1 MSDKKITK
9 TAAEAPKTPVEAP
22 VKEPVEAEKINAPE
36 NEPKTPVSPMPVQVT
51 APTEVPKPSIGDEER
66 RRLEAEILGSTG
78 VVSGDDGVI
87 LEHGAERKSV
97 KEMIMDYFR
106 PTDLVKIHNPFKWH
120 TGWAYSHPDEEV
132 VEQDGSATRR
142 VWPGK
147 PKTRILPAGH
157 SVVIPGWEAY
167 IGVTRFY
174 KQWCQVEHPSKF
186 GVAINSP
193 VEFAKFMKLVYDG
206 VYDPN
211 ANQNNPAEM
220 DARAALERDLG
231 LV

>member
-1 MSDKKITK
+1 MSDKKTTK
-9 TAAEAPKTPVEAP
+9 AAVKAPETPVEA
-22 VKEPVEAEKINAPE
+22 VKEPETVNVSEKEPEAPVAPVETPVAPTPAPAKAPE
-36 NEPKTPVSPMPVQVT
+36 
-51 APTEVPKPSIGDEER
+51 PSISAEEKSK
-66 RRLEAEILGSTG
+66 LEMEILGSTG

-147 PKTRILPAGH
+147 PKTRVLPAGQ
-157 SVVIPGWEAY
+157 SIVIPGWEAY

-174 KQWCQVEHPSKF
+174 KQWCQTEQPTKL

-193 VEFAKFMKLVYDG
+193 LEFAKFMKLVYDG

-211 ANQNNPAEM
+211 GGQNNPIEM

>member
-1 MSDKKITK
+1 MSDKKTTK
-9 TAAEAPKTPVEAP
+9 PVVKAQETPVEAVKEPETVNVPSKPVEAP
-22 VKEPVEAEKINAPE
+22 VKPVETPKEQMSAAEKQRI
-36 NEPKTPVSPMPVQVT
+36 
-51 APTEVPKPSIGDEER
+51 
-66 RRLEAEILGSTG
+66 EAEILGSAG
-78 VVSGDDGVI
+78 VVEGDAGVI

-106 PTDLVKIHNPFKWH
+106 PTDLVKIHNPFSWH

-147 PKTRILPAGH
+147 PKTRILPSGQ

-174 KQWCQVEHPSKF
+174 KQWCQIENPAKF

-193 VEFAKFMKLVYDG
+193 VEFAKFMKMVYDG

-211 ANQNNPAEM
+211 GGQNSPVEM
-220 DARAALERDLG
+220 DSRTALEHDLG
-231 LV
+231 LI